1 MVTGVWSAVFIL
13 RVSGQ
18 NLVISP
24 FHLQWRLGSVVFGLG
39 GKIYLKN
46 GGTFIIKGR
55 QNE

>member
-1 MVTGVWSAVFIL
+1 MVTGVWSEVSIP

-24 FHLQWRLGSVVFGLG
+24 SHLQWRLGSVVFGLG

-46 GGTFIIKGR
+46 GSTFIIKGK

>member
-1 MVTGVWSAVFIL
+1 MVTGVWSAVFIP

-24 FHLQWRLGSVVFGLG
+24 FHLQWRPGSVVFGLG